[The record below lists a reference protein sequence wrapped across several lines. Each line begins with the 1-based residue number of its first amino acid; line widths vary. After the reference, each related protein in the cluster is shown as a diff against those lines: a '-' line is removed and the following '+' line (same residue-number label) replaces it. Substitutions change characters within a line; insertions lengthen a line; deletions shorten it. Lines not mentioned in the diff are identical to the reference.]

1 MENEM
6 EIKMDRYLTVGQF
19 ADLFQKTLDGAGEG
33 SGRADPDIPQAP
45 EELIRRRTAAGIIHR
60 ALRRAGEADEEHTG
74 AALRLRDLYVCR
86 TCVNHI
92 AQVYTKGIMTAW
104 SDGSF
109 GVDEPVTYREA
120 LEMRQRV
127 VDRQLRRKP
136 KPSVSA
142 GWTTILRQEAESML
156 WADRRI
162 LLVDVR
168 SEEEYAR
175 GHQKGSINIPLQALF
190 RNPYCVCADRSAVLF
205 LYCRKGYKSRIAAG
219 LLAEAGY
226 QKVYV
231 VV

>member
-1 MENEM
+1 MRWKSKWTD
-6 EIKMDRYLTVGQF
+6 ISQWGSLPICFKRPSTVQGREAAGQ
-19 ADLFQKTLDGAGEG
+19 
-33 SGRADPDIPQAP
+33 IP
-45 EELIRRRTAAGIIHR
+45 ISRRRRRSSSGAVPRLGSSIARCAAR
-60 ALRRAGEADEEHTG
+60 EADEEHTG

-136 KPSVSA
+136 KPSVPA

-156 WADRRI
+156 RADRRI